1 MRQSARARRLMR
13 AGHHAATHGDL
24 EEAGALFAR
33 AVEACPPLPQP
44 HVHHAHTRFLLG
56 DRDGAVAAARD
67 GMRRGPD
74 LAAAQL
80 LGAVTLYDA
89 RELEEADAAFARV
102 LELDPG
108 NDLARSYRALLRWRQ
123 GKGMNDVARL
133 AREGLPESSSFLARL
148 LILVEEE
155 FRSREQTPPAPP
167 DASDK
172 AVPHSENADREA
184 GPPPEPAPSAP

>member
-13 AGHHAATHGDL
+13 AGHRAAAHGDL
-24 EEAGALFAR
+24 EEAAALFAR
-33 AVEACPPLPQP
+33 AVEACPALPQSY
-44 HVHHAHTRFLLG
+44 VHLARTRFLLG
-56 DRDGAVAAARD
+56 DRDGAIATARD
-67 GMRRGPD
+67 GMRRGAD
-74 LAAAQL
+74 LPAAQL

-89 RELEEADAAFARV
+89 REFGEADAAFARV

-108 NDLARSYRALLRWRQ
+108 NDLARGYRALLRWRQ

-155 FRSREQTPPAPP
+155 FRSREPASPAPP
-167 DASDK
+167 DASD
-172 AVPHSENADREA
+172 EA
-184 GPPPEPAPSAP
+184 AP